1 MRLFR
6 LSFPIGNRLISRIWR
21 FYLVLRRIAFIS
33 LFLLSCIIRAEEVGF
48 WDSPQHGA
56 NSFNRLPPSQEYFDT
71 LAAYG
76 ATWVRLS
83 YDKWPSKGRDFLL
96 DNADHYQSING
107 ADLEQLKAAL
117 DRAHKAK
124 LKVVIAPL
132 SLPYMRWSQNNND
145 KFDDRLWSDKNNWN
159 DANRFWKDLA
169 TALKGH
175 PAIAAYNLVNEPA
188 PERMSDLKEHADIED
203 MIKWYER
210 QQGSSRDLRLFYR
223 SLVKTIRQVDPNV
236 TIMLDAGWYA
246 AADAFSY
253 WPSGL
258 ADQNLLYSFHMYEPY
273 DFTSSPNIKRKN
285 RYVYPGNIPFG
296 EKLETWGIDRV
307 TSYLS
312 EPIKWAQKSGVPANR
327 MVMGEF
333 GCARTLPGCG
343 EYLKDVLEVADGL
356 NLHWAFYAFREDSWD
371 QMDYELGTKKVHWK
385 YWDAMEK
392 GEPDPI
398 KREPGELF
406 DIIRKRL

>member
-1 MRLFR
+1 M
-6 LSFPIGNRLISRIWR
+6 
-21 FYLVLRRIAFIS
+21 LRRVVFIS
-33 LFLLSCIIRAEEVGF
+33 LILFSCFIKAETANF

-56 NSFNRLPPSQEYFDT
+56 NSFNRLPPTQEYFDA

-76 ATWVRLS
+76 ATWVRLA
-83 YDKWPSKGRDFLL
+83 YDKWPSEGRDFLIG
-96 DNADHYQSING
+96 DADHYQSLNS
-107 ADLEQLKAAL
+107 ADLAQLKQVL
-117 DRAHKAK
+117 DRAHKAN

-132 SLPYMRWSQNNND
+132 SLPNMRWSQNNND
-145 KFDDRLWSDKNNWN
+145 VFDDRIWSDKNNWN
-159 DANRFWKDLA
+159 DASRFWKDLA

-175 PAIAAYNLVNEPA
+175 PAIAAFNLVNEPA
-188 PERMSDLKEHADIED
+188 PERNSDLKEHADSD
-203 MIKWYER
+203 AMAQWYKKS
-210 QQGSSRDLRLFYR
+210 QGSSRDLRLFYQ

-236 TIMLDAGWYA
+236 TVMLDAGWYA

-258 ADQNLLYSFHMYEPY
+258 EDSNILYSFHMYEPY
-273 DFTSSPNIKRKN
+273 DFTSSPNINRED
-285 RYVYPGNIPFG
+285 RYVYPGDIPFG
-296 EKLETWGIDRV
+296 EKTSHWGPQQLAAYISQPV
-307 TSYLS
+307 N
-312 EPIKWAQKSGVPANR
+312 WAKKSGIPINR

-333 GCARTLPGCG
+333 GCARTIPGCG
-343 EYLKDVLEVADGL
+343 EYLKDVLEAADSL

-371 QMDYELGTKKVHWK
+371 QMDYELGTKKVNWK

-398 KREPGELF
+398 KRESSALF